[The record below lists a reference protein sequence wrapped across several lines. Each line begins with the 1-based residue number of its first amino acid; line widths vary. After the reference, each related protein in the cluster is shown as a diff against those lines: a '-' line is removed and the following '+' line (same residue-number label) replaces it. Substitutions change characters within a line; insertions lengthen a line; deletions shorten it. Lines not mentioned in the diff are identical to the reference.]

1 MIPYCSHG
9 HLQLQQETFEVGACM
24 EEVLEGFNYL
34 HASAYPPFP
43 IYEALASLSTSH
55 CRIAVSQASEKL
67 KCKQINDVGSVGDFA
82 QQARWWRKP
91 CIQKS
96 RLSGVSEP
104 AECWVTHLS
113 SE

>member
-1 MIPYCSHG
+1 
-9 HLQLQQETFEVGACM
+9 M
-24 EEVLEGFNYL
+24 EEVLEWFNYL
-34 HASAYPPFP
+34 CSNAYPPLP

-55 CRIAVSQASEKL
+55 SHIAVSQASEKL
-67 KCKQINDVGSVGDFA
+67 KCKQSNDVGSVGKFA
-82 QQARWWRKP
+82 QQAQWWRKP

-113 SE
+113 SK